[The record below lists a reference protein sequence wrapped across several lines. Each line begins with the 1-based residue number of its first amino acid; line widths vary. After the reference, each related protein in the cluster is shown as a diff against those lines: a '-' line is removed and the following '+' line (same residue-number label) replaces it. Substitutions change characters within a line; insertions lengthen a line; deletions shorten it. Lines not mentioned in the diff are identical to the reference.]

1 MRILVVEDDQKLAAE
16 LQLLLRNAGYHPD
29 VVHDGPGAWEA
40 AYVENF
46 DLIILDIGLP
56 GIDGLQ
62 VLRNLRNDNID
73 TPVMLLTARGE
84 LDDKIIGLDSGAD
97 DYLAKPFATS
107 ELLARVRALLRRK
120 ANSKSPQINSANLSV
135 NTLSHEVTVNNSPV
149 NLTPTEYRILELLLF
164 NLNRVVSRLS
174 IAEHVWDDNFDLM
187 TNIVD
192 VHIRN
197 LRKKIQDAGAEKTI
211 QTVRGV
217 GYIIKNEAEK
227 CSD

>member
-1 MRILVVEDDQKLAAE
+1 MRILIVEDDQKLAIQ
-16 LQLLLRNAGYHPD
+16 LQHLMQNEGYHPD
-29 VVHDGPGAWEA
+29 VVHDGPDGWEA

-56 GIDGLQ
+56 GMDGLK
-62 VLRNLRNDNID
+62 VLRNLRNDNVD
-73 TPVMLLTARGE
+73 TPVILLTARGE

-120 ANSKSPQINSANLSV
+120 SSSKSSQITVENLSV
-135 NTLSHEVTVNNSPV
+135 NTLSHDIYVENTPV

-187 TNIVD
+187 TNVVD

-197 LRKKIQDAGAEKTI
+197 LRKKIQDAGAGKII
-211 QTVRGV
+211 QTVRGI
-217 GYIIKNEAEK
+217 GYIIKNKAEK

>member
-1 MRILVVEDDQKLAAE
+1 MRILIVEDDQKLAIQ
-16 LQLLLRNAGYHPD
+16 LQHLMQNEGYHPD
-29 VVHDGPGAWEA
+29 VVHDGPDGWEA

-56 GIDGLQ
+56 GMDGLK
-62 VLRNLRNDNID
+62 VLRNLRNDNVD
-73 TPVMLLTARGE
+73 TPVILLTARGE

-97 DYLAKPFATS
+97 DYLAKPFATP

-120 ANSKSPQINSANLSV
+120 SSSKSSQITVENLSV
-135 NTLSHEVTVNNSPV
+135 NTLSHDIYVENTPV

-187 TNIVD
+187 TNVVD

-197 LRKKIQDAGAEKTI
+197 LRKKIQDAGAGKII
-211 QTVRGV
+211 QTVRGI
-217 GYIIKNEAEK
+217 GYIIKNKAEK
-227 CSD
+227 CLD

>member
-1 MRILVVEDDQKLAAE
+1 MRILIVEDDQKLAVE
-16 LQLLLRNAGYHPD
+16 LQQLLRNEGYHPD
-29 VVHDGPGAWEA
+29 VAHEGQSAYEA

-46 DLIILDIGLP
+46 DLIVLDIGLP
-56 GIDGLQ
+56 GMDGLT
-62 VLRNLRNDNID
+62 VLRNLRKDNVD
-73 TPVMLLTARGE
+73 TPVILLTARGE

-97 DYLAKPFATS
+97 DYLAKPFANS
-107 ELLARVRALLRRK
+107 ELLARVRALLRRESG
-120 ANSKSPQINSANLSV
+120 SKSPRISVENLSV
-135 NTLSHEVTVNNSPV
+135 NTLSHDVYVENIPI

-187 TNIVD
+187 TNVVD

-197 LRKKIQDAGAEKTI
+197 LRKKIQDAGAGKLI
-211 QTVRGV
+211 QTVRGI
-217 GYIIKNEAEK
+217 GYIIKNKAEK